1 MIGRSSLVSKH
12 LVRERANALLTNV
25 LVSLRDFIYPPVC
38 LTCDSI
44 LENPGKRICRRC
56 WGSLQ
61 RIDRT
66 HAVWKELQERLKP
79 EGIVADV
86 LSCYLFE
93 KEGRLQEIVHLLKYG
108 GKRSLGERLG
118 REVGE
123 LMLMNPAFLSP
134 DCLVPVPL
142 NKLKQRER
150 GYNQVEFICR
160 GISEVTHMKI
170 ERSLLLRKRYTQSQ
184 TELDRNRRRENVEGA
199 FSVKLKTRGAL
210 PGKGANGEPADIA
223 YGTLKGISIVL
234 VDDVITTGATV
245 EACARELVAQGAD
258 RVLAVSAALAS

>member
-1 MIGRSSLVSKH
+1 MIGRASTDAKYRIRDH
-12 LVRERANALLTNV
+12 AKAFFRNAAIA
-25 LVSLRDFIYPPVC
+25 LRDFVYPPVC

-44 LENPGKRICRRC
+44 LENPAERICRRC
-56 WGSLQ
+56 WGSLR

-66 HAVWKELQERLKP
+66 HPVWRELQERLTT
-79 EGIVADV
+79 EGIVTDF

-93 KEGRLQEIVHLLKYG
+93 KEGKLQEIVHLLKYG

-123 LMLMNPAFLSP
+123 LMLTNPDFLSP

-142 NKLKQRER
+142 NRLKERER
-150 GYNQVEFICR
+150 GYNQAEFICR
-160 GISEVTHMKI
+160 GISDVTHIQI
-170 ERSLLLRKRYTQSQ
+170 ERSLIVRRRYTKSQ

-199 FSVKLKTRGAL
+199 FALNSKNPCGAS
-210 PGKGANGEPADIA
+210 
-223 YGTLKGISIVL
+223 GTLTGRSIIL

-245 EACARELVAQGAD
+245 EACARELVIHGAE